1 MIAPPTSEVELLN
14 RAHALAGL
22 TLDALADQMREI
34 LPTAALHAKGWIGTL
49 LENALGADAGVRP
62 TPDFTQL
69 GVELKSIPVGAD
81 GQPRES
87 TFVCTAPVTVPP
99 EMQWEN
105 STVHDKLHRVLW
117 IPIES
122 GAQKFGTRRIGWG
135 FLWSPTPEQ
144 DAILRQDWQE
154 LIELIALGQWTQITA
169 RLGRYLQLRPK
180 AAHGRTLR
188 AAVDDSGSPNQTLP
202 RGFYL
207 RATFT
212 REILAAHLHATR
224 HP

>member
-1 MIAPPTSEVELLN
+1 MIAPPASEVELLT

-22 TLDALADQMREI
+22 TLDALAGQLEEI
-34 LPTAALHAKGWIGTL
+34 LPTAGLHAKGWIGTL
-49 LENALGADAGVRP
+49 LENALGADAGARP
-62 TPDFTQL
+62 MPDFTQL

-87 TFVCTAPVTVPP
+87 TFVCTAPVIVPP
-99 EMQWEN
+99 AMQWEN
-105 STVHDKLHRVLW
+105 STVHDKLRRVLW

-122 GAQKFGTRRIGWG
+122 GAQKFGARRIGWG

-144 DAILRQDWQE
+144 DTVLRYDWQE
-154 LIELIALGQWTQITA
+154 LIDLIALGQWTQITA

-188 AAVDDSGSPNQTLP
+188 AAVDDSGTPNQTLP

-212 REILAAHLHATR
+212 HEILAAHLRAAHR
-224 HP
+224 Q